1 MFLNSSEAVKS
12 KIGGRLLGLRV
23 VVFDV
28 EAARSIYKSGFYGK
42 PLGIPKPRDANFNAP
57 LELSLV
63 EALYLLE
70 NNVIEIIDENNN
82 RVDKD
87 GLVKRAESMV
97 PRFRLIY
104 KVYKELRDQGYIV
117 RSGLK
122 FGADF
127 AVYEKGPGI
136 EHAPYLVHVL
146 NALESIDPLD
156 IVRAGR
162 LSHSV
167 RKAFIIALT
176 GPGETKTRYLMFRW
190 SKL

>member
-1 MFLNSSEAVKS
+1 M
-12 KIGGRLLGLRV
+12 I
-23 VVFDV
+23 VFDHSD
-28 EAARSIYKSGFYGK
+28 ARELYNMGYYGK
-42 PLGIPKPRDANFNAP
+42 PLGISKPRGSSFNAP

-70 NNVIEIIDENNN
+70 NGVLEIVDEHNNIVTADALLE
-82 RVDKD
+82 RGDKSIP
-87 GLVKRAESMV
+87 K
-97 PRFRLIY
+97 FKLIY
-104 KVYKELRDQGYIV
+104 KVYRELREKGYIV

-127 AVYEKGPGI
+127 AVYERGPGL

-146 NALESIDPLD
+146 EAASSIDPLE

-167 RKAFIIALT
+167 RKAFILALV
-176 GPGETKTRYLMFRW
+176 GPGRSPTRYIVFRW

>member
-1 MFLNSSEAVKS
+1 M
-12 KIGGRLLGLRV
+12 LGLRV
-23 VVFDV
+23 IVFDYDD
-28 EAARSIYKSGFYGK
+28 ARKLYGMGYYGK
-42 PLGIPKPRDANFNAP
+42 PLGITKPRDANFEAP

-70 NNVIEIIDENNN
+70 KNILEVVDEH
-82 RVDKD
+82 DK
-87 GLVKRAESMV
+87 VVTMESLFMRGEKSI
-97 PRFRLIY
+97 PKFRLIY
-104 KVYKELRDQGYIV
+104 KVYKELRDRGYVV

-127 AVYEKGPGI
+127 AVYERGPGL

-146 NALESIDPLD
+146 EMSEAIDPLE

-167 RKAFIIALT
+167 RKAFILALV
-176 GPGETKTRYLMFRW
+176 GPGKAPTRYVIFRW

>member
-1 MFLNSSEAVKS
+1 MAGIKR
-12 KIGGRLLGLRV
+12 IRGRLLGLRV
-23 VVFDV
+23 IVFNHDD
-28 EAARSIYKSGFYGK
+28 ARKLYSIGYYGK
-42 PLGIPKPRDANFNAP
+42 PLGITKPRDANFDAP

-70 NNVIEIIDENNN
+70 KNVLEIVDEHD
-82 RVDKD
+82 RGVT
-87 GLVKRAESMV
+87 AESLFIRGEKSI
-97 PRFRLIY
+97 PKFRLIY
-104 KVYKELRDQGYIV
+104 KVYKELRDKGYIV

-127 AVYEKGPGI
+127 AVYERGPGL
-136 EHAPYLVHVL
+136 EHAPYLIHVL
-146 NALESIDPLD
+146 GMSDTIDPLE

-167 RKAFIIALT
+167 RKAFILALV
-176 GPGETKTRYLMFRW
+176 GPGKSPTRYIIFRW

>member
-1 MFLNSSEAVKS
+1 MASSEVLEK
-12 KIGGRLLGLRV
+12 KRIKGRLLGLRV
-23 VVFDV
+23 IIFDV
-28 EAARSIYKSGFYGK
+28 EAAQSLYKAGFYGK
-42 PLGIPKPRDANFNAP
+42 PLGIPKPRSVDFNAP

-70 NNVIEIIDENNN
+70 NNIIEIIDENNN
-82 RVDKD
+82 KVDKNS
-87 GLVKRAESMV
+87 LIKRAESMV

-167 RKAFIIALT
+167 RKAFIIAIA